1 MAKFP
6 LEIFYDGSC
15 MVCSTEMQVYRK
27 SNPKGRLRFIDISAA
42 DFDAAVYGKSQADF
56 MARMHV
62 RDAAGEFTT
71 GVEAF
76 STIWQ
81 AYPSA
86 SVYRLFSTLI
96 GLPGIN
102 FLSRFGYAVFARYRH
117 LLPKKNNSSCSNDR
131 CNLNHPR

>member
-15 MVCSTEMQVYRK
+15 IVCSTEMQAYRK
-27 SNPKGRLRFIDISAA
+27 NNPQGRLTFIDISAA
-42 DFDAAVYGKSQADF
+42 DFDAGAYGKTQDEF

-71 GVEAF
+71 DVDAF

-86 SVYRLFSTLI
+86 SIYRLFSAVI
-96 GLPGIN
+96 GFPGIN
-102 FLSRFGYAVFARYRH
+102 LLSRFGYAVFARYRH
-117 LLPKKNNSSCSNDR
+117 LLPKKTPVCASGT
-131 CNLNHPR
+131 CNLKHPR